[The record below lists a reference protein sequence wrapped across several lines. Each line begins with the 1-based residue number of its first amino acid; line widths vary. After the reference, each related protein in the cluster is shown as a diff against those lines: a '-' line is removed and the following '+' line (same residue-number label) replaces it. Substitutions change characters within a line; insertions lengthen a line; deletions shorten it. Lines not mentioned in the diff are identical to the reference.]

1 MPRTSGRPI
10 RYKII
15 IGILLV
21 ATLIS
26 FSFTV
31 FLYIKGKNAEPS
43 KESVTTVTTY
53 TAEEVNVMI
62 DDAMKKTTT
71 SMLEKIKTEFAGG
84 SSTVSLLRSLYPE
97 NLIYYDTDRYVF
109 ASILST
115 ITKNDLKASNFA
127 VSAEGE
133 MSYSENGKITSH
145 KGIDVSKFQGTID
158 WDKVKKSGVEFAMI
172 RAGYRSYGKGVITDD
187 DNMKQNISGASKAGL
202 DVGVYF
208 FSQAV
213 TIAEANEEADY
224 VLSKIKGYTV
234 NYPIVMDLEEI
245 ANDSYRQENLTPK
258 ELTDICIAFC
268 DKIKAAGYTPMVYSN
283 LKGFVAN
290 LELERLN
297 SYEKWF
303 AYYDTELYFPYQLSM
318 WQYSESGKVDGI
330 TGNLDLDISFKT
342 WK

>member
-43 KESVTTVTTY
+43 KEPVTTVTTY

-62 DDAMKKTTT
+62 DDAMKKNTT

-109 ASILST
+109 ASILSN
-115 ITKNDLKASNFA
+115 ITKNDLKAANFA

-187 DNMKQNISGASKAGL
+187 DTMKQNVSGASKAGL

-268 DKIKAAGYTPMVYSN
+268 DKIKAAGYTPMIYSN

-318 WQYSESGKVDGI
+318 WQYSDSGKVDGI
-330 TGNLDLDISFKT
+330 TGNVDLDISFKT